1 MLMAESH
8 MLSLSFITSMT
19 RNLLLDKIIVKTY
32 VTELNVNFG
41 NLIPIQNA
49 AQKK

>member
-1 MLMAESH
+1 MAKSQ
-8 MLSLSFITSMT
+8 MLSLLLITSMT
-19 RNLLLDKIIVKTY
+19 RNLLLDKIIITTY
-32 VTELNVNFG
+32 VTELNANFG